1 MRPIVAMLFFA
12 YLAGRAETID
22 RIAVTLD
29 RSVITVSE
37 IVEQVRVSAFLD
49 QKPPVFTAESL
60 SAAAGRLVEQH
71 LIRREMAI
79 ANYGSPSADSVTK
92 LVDSIVARFESR
104 DAYERALAAA
114 GLDEPTLR
122 EHLQW
127 QLMVIRF
134 VDLRFRPAVRF
145 TEEEIDSYYSG
156 PFAEEW
162 KRNSTLP
169 LPSLDEVHDTVEQRL
184 TAREVDRAL
193 EKWLEQARAQAS
205 IQIREAAIEDHA
217 KQLQTKAVAQ

>member
-1 MRPIVAMLFFA
+1 MRTAVALLFFA
-12 YLAGRAETID
+12 CLAGRAETID

-29 RSVITVSE
+29 QSVIAVSE
-37 IVEQVRVSAFLD
+37 IVEHVRVAAFLD

-79 ANYGSPSADSVTK
+79 ANYGSPSADSVAK
-92 LVDSIVARFESR
+92 LVDSIVARFESKN
-104 DAYERALAAA
+104 AYERSLAEAA
-114 GLDEPTLR
+114 LDEATLR

-127 QLMVIRF
+127 QLTVIRF

-145 TEEEIDSYYSG
+145 TEEEIESFYNGAFS
-156 PFAEEW
+156 EEW
-162 KRNSTLP
+162 KRNSTVP
-169 LPSLDEVHDTVEQRL
+169 LPSLDAVHDTVEQRL

-193 EKWLEQARAQAS
+193 EKWIEQARAQAS
-205 IQIREAAIEDHA
+205 IQIREAAIADQA
-217 KQLQTKAVAQ
+217 RQLQTKAVAK